1 MFEDSRLSKSF
12 LNLDN
17 HSFFNRMNFLAH
29 AYLSFDQPKVLI
41 GNFIGDFVRGK
52 IDEQFER
59 EIVTGIMLHREIDS
73 FTDKNK
79 LVKEAQEILKPE
91 FSRYSSVI
99 TDMYFDYFLAL
110 NWSKYSAIPLEDF
123 SRSVYDL
130 LEANSSILPQKF
142 LLPFKYMKKENWLT
156 AYGTKTGIQRSF
168 TGLSYRTSFDSKME
182 LAPQFLEENHAVFE
196 SYFEYFFSE
205 LIDFSKN
212 KLKQLQNRDGKL

>member
-1 MFEDSRLSKSF
+1 
-12 LNLDN
+12 
-17 HSFFNRMNFLAH
+17 MNFLAH

-73 FTDKNK
+73 FTDKHK

-99 TDMYFDYFLAL
+99 TDMYFDYYLAIH
-110 NWSKYSAIPLEDF
+110 WRKYSNVPLEEF
-123 SRSVYDL
+123 TQSVYDL
-130 LEANSSILPQKF
+130 LDANKSILPPKF
-142 LLPFKYMKKENWLT
+142 LMPFKYMKKENWLI
-156 AYGTKTGIQRSF
+156 AYGTKAGIQRSF

-196 SYFEYFFSE
+196 SYFIQFFSE
-205 LIDFSKN
+205 LIDFSKS